1 MALARRNDWSLDGV
15 REVEDN
21 GELDATFRTGTV
33 LARLWAALKIK
44 RKRGEM
50 EGCAAGGSGGE
61 ANLMSVS

>member
-44 RKRGEM
+44 RKRGERWKVVQL
-50 EGCAAGGSGGE
+50 EGLE
-61 ANLMSVS
+61 ERRM